1 MSGQAFAFNPDDNG
15 TVLAASHLN
24 SYFRTFNNTMK
35 PSTLTR
41 SAPESP
47 QSQPSSQI
55 SMEPADPASGK
66 KIRVLIAEDHPVV
79 RKGIIALFSRQPR
92 IEILGEAKDGQD
104 ALRKTKE
111 LRPDVLMVD
120 IEMPQ
125 LNGFVLTEILQKE
138 LPQVRVLILSAHSGS
153 QCVPR
158 ILQCGARGYV
168 TKGASGDELVKA
180 IETIAGGGTHFGPEV
195 AQLAL
200 SHLVDSHGNT
210 AGTPRLS
217 SREKEILTLVAEGL
231 YNKEIAARLNIGTRT
246 VETHRERLMRKL
258 NIRSTAGLTTFAVA
272 NGYVVVSET
281 PVI

>member
-1 MSGQAFAFNPDDNG
+1 LRSFLLNSPGG
-15 TVLAASHLN
+15 TVLAALSVNKYFLILN
-24 SYFRTFNNTMK
+24 NLMK
-35 PSTLTR
+35 PNTATRNSTETSKGQWQGSETQR
-41 SAPESP
+41 
-47 QSQPSSQI
+47 
-55 SMEPADPASGK
+55 DPATILPVK
-66 KIRVLIAEDHPVV
+66 RIRVLIAEDHPVV
-79 RKGIIALFSRQPR
+79 RKGIIALLSNQPV
-92 IEILGEAKDGQD
+92 IQVLGEAKDGQD
-104 ALRKTKE
+104 ALRKAKE
-111 LRPDVLMVD
+111 MRPDVLLVD

-158 ILQCGARGYV
+158 ILQSGARGYV
-168 TKGASGDELVKA
+168 TKSASGDELVKA
-180 IETIAGGGTHFGPEV
+180 IESIAGGGTHFGPEV

-200 SHLVDSHGNT
+200 SHLVEAHGNA

-272 NGYVVVSET
+272 NGYVVVPET
-281 PVI
+281 PTL